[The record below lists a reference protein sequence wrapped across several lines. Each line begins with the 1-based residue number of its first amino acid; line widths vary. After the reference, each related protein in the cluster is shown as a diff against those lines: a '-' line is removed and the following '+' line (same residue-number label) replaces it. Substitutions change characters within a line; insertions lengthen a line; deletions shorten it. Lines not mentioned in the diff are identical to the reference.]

1 MARRVGVLTVSDR
14 SAGGERE
21 DRSGPALAGLLQTHG
36 WTVAATE
43 IVPDERQ
50 QIRATLEQWADSG
63 SVDLILTTG
72 GTGFA
77 ARDLTPEATLE
88 VLERLAPGLA
98 ESIRDAGMR
107 ATPHAML
114 GRGVAGLRGR
124 VLIVNLP
131 GSPRAAQESLEV
143 ILPVL
148 PHALDLLAGEGGDRS
163 HQPPVHKP
171 LA

>member
-14 SAGGERE
+14 SALGERE
-21 DRSGPALAGLLQTHG
+21 DRSGPALADLLQTHG
-36 WTVAATE
+36 WTVAVAE
-43 IVPDERQ
+43 IVPDERP

-88 VLERLAPGLA
+88 VLDRLAPGLA

-131 GSPRAAQESLEV
+131 GSPRAAQEGLEV

-148 PHALDLLAGEGGDRS
+148 PHALDLLAGEGGDRG
-163 HQPPVHKP
+163 HQPPVHRP